1 MIYLIYRNKH
11 RLRQNEETKEYVSI
25 KEQRELNKMK
35 ISNMPDK
42 QFKVM
47 IISISP
53 NSREVWMNTKRT
65 STKR

>member
-42 QFKVM
+42 PFKVM